1 MPGSTDWL
9 SALRD
14 RRVLAGVAAGGV
26 ALSAAGGYA
35 AYAYAETS
43 VTVSVDGEEQE
54 VKFLGRSVERALSAA
69 DVVVA
74 DEDRV
79 VPAVTD
85 SVGDGDTIVVTQ
97 ARDFTVT
104 TDGTTNTHRVAV
116 TTVGEAVD
124 VLALDV
130 DGARLSVDE
139 ATPISLDGLSV
150 ELLMPREFVVKAD
163 GAANPFTAAV
173 ANVGEALT
181 EAGVVVGTEDLVTPP
196 AEAPVTPGMEISVVR
211 VVSEEVTRTEA
222 IKFETKTT
230 KDATLTK
237 GTTKVVKAGVAG
249 EKTIVEKVV
258 KHDGVEV
265 ERTEVRGE
273 VTKAPV
279 TKEVAVGTKVVPAA
293 DTGGDS
299 SDGGSSDDSGG
310 GTTSPAVPAGSV
322 WDRLAECESG
332 GNWSINTGNGYYGG
346 LQFSA
351 SSWRAVGGTGLPHQH
366 SRETQIAFAEK
377 LKAKQGWGAWPAC
390 SRKLGLR

>member
-26 ALSAAGGYA
+26 ALSAVGGYA

-43 VTVSVDGEEQE
+43 VTVSVDGQEQE
-54 VKFLGRSVERALSAA
+54 VKFFGRSVERALSSAG
-69 DVVVA
+69 VA
-74 DEDRV
+74 VEDEDRV
-79 VPAVTD
+79 EPAVSDT
-85 SVGDGDTIVVTQ
+85 VGDGDTIVVTQ

-104 TDGTTNTHRVAV
+104 TDGTTNTHRVAA
-116 TTVGEAVD
+116 TTVDEAMGLLAID
-124 VLALDV
+124 VT
-130 DGARLSVDE
+130 GSRLSVDG

-150 ELLMPREFVVKAD
+150 ELLTPREFMVKVD
-163 GAANPFTAAV
+163 AATNPFTAPV
-173 ANVGEALT
+173 ANVGEALA
-181 EAGVVVGTEDLVTPP
+181 EAGVVVGAEDLVSPP
-196 AEAPVTPGMEISVVR
+196 PQAPVTPGLEITVVR

-222 IKFETKTT
+222 VKFETKTT
-230 KDATLTK
+230 KDASLAK

-249 EKTIVEKVV
+249 EKTVVEKVV

-265 ERTEVRGE
+265 ERSQVRSE
-273 VTKAPV
+273 VTKKPV
-279 TKEVAVGTKVVPAA
+279 TKEVSVGTKVVPAG
-293 DTGGDS
+293 DTGGG
-299 SDGGSSDDSGG
+299 GGSPA
-310 GTTSPAVPAGSV
+310 PAVPGGSV
-322 WDRLAECESG
+322 WDRLAKCESG

-346 LQFSA
+346 LQFSK
-351 SSWRAVGGTGLPHQH
+351 SSWNAVGGTGLPHQH